1 MTTRV
6 EGNALPWLWL
16 TLALIV
22 ADQITKYL
30 ADTHL
35 DYGRSVAVLPFLNW
49 TLVYNEGAAFSFL
62 SSAGGWQR
70 WVFTVLA
77 LAVSGLLVYWLRQT
91 PRKHTWVALPYA
103 MILAGALGNVIDRIL
118 FGHVIDFVDVHWAGW
133 HFPAFNIADAA
144 ISVGAAILILG
155 LLLGR
160 PGTR

>member
-1 MTTRV
+1 MARV

-70 WVFTVLA
+70 WVFTALA
-77 LAVSGLLVYWLRQT
+77 LAVSALLVYWLRNT
-91 PRKHTWVALPYA
+91 PRSHTWVAVPYA
-103 MILAGALGNVIDRIL
+103 LILAGALGNVIDRIR

-133 HFPAFNIADAA
+133 HFPAFNIADSA
-144 ISVGAAILILG
+144 ISIGAAMLILG
-155 LLLGR
+155 LLLAR

>member
-1 MTTRV
+1 MARV

-16 TLALIV
+16 TLALII

-70 WVFTVLA
+70 WVFTALA
-77 LAVSGLLVYWLRQT
+77 LAVSALLVYWLRNT
-91 PRKHTWVALPYA
+91 PRNHAWVAVPYA
-103 MILAGALGNVIDRIL
+103 LILAGALGNVIDRVR

-133 HFPAFNIADAA
+133 HFPAFNIADSA
-144 ISVGAAILILG
+144 ISIGAAMLILG
-155 LLLGR
+155 LLLAR